1 MDFEKDNI
9 DPYALL
15 GAPSGASIEVCK
27 ATYKALAKIFH
38 PDVFVGDKAF
48 AEKRMAEL
56 NAAYKFLNNPS
67 QKKIFDDAGGSPEG
81 QHYKPQSSSDEFSEA
96 EKVLQK
102 SWDFACEYH
111 PELLELYNNLRVLD
125 SQTAFLFMAVIVEQ
139 KLYHQARDLVK
150 YLQNEFLISK
160 FSNDKE
166 IQDLA
171 TYAIIAGELKF
182 AQQLN
187 KALKILGPESK
198 KQIYKKLVKDFPSF
212 ANTAFSN
219 VGIMGFQPFAS
230 TKQEYVK
237 TFKGMPIYKIT
248 GSRTMFVGKRK
259 FEGILAA
266 EKYISSLR

>member
-15 GAPSGASIEVCK
+15 GAPFGASIEVCK
-27 ATYKALAKIFH
+27 ATFKSLAKIYH

-48 AEKRMAEL
+48 AEKRMVEL
-56 NAAYKFLNNPS
+56 NTAYEFLDNPKR
-67 QKKIFDDAGGSPEG
+67 KKRFDDVGGSPEG
-81 QHYKPQSSSDEFSEA
+81 QQYNPQSSRGEFSEA
-96 EKVLQK
+96 EKVLQE

-111 PELLELYNNLRVLD
+111 PELLELYKGLRALD

-171 TYAIIAGELKF
+171 TYAIISGELKF

-198 KQIYKKLVKDFPSF
+198 EQIYKKLVKDFPSF

-219 VGIMGFQPFAS
+219 IGIMGFQPFAS
-230 TKQEYVK
+230 AKQEYVK
-237 TFKGMPIYKIT
+237 TFMGLPIYKIAGT
-248 GSRTMFVGKRK
+248 RTMFVGKRK
-259 FEGILAA
+259 FEGLLAA
-266 EKYISSLR
+266 EKYISELQ